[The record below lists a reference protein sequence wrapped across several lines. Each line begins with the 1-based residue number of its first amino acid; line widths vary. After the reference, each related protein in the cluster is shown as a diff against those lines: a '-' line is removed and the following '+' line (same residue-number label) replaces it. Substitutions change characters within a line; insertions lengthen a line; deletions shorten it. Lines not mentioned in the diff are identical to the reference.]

1 MTEFNVEMLANLE
14 DLWEKKL
21 EDAKNNTENN
31 IAQALEEGR
40 KEYQYIINKAEKE
53 ALERKKS
60 SEKEA
65 SDKIKEL
72 KKDLK
77 LRTQWLEKVDINR
90 LSEEIFPNIL
100 KKMV

>member
-14 DLWEKKL
+14 EFWEKKL

-31 IAQALEEGR
+31 ITQALEEGR

-53 ALERKKS
+53 ALEKKKNLD
-60 SEKEA
+60 KEA

-77 LRTQWLEKVDINR
+77 LRSQWLEKVDINK